1 MTCSSDVLQK
11 LGKIITVSLTVRDEW
26 RRIELPLVQH
36 DAVEKK
42 LLQANLILFQN
53 YILGLVRGMS
63 RDRIDLLVEE
73 IKKEML
79 ALACCPHYVHISV
92 ASY

>member
-1 MTCSSDVLQK
+1 LRGT
-11 LGKIITVSLTVRDEW
+11 
-26 RRIELPLVQH
+26 ELPLVQH

-42 LLQANLILFQN
+42 FLQANLILFRN
-53 YILGLVRGMS
+53 YILSLLRGMMCGS
-63 RDRIDLLVEE
+63 IDLLVEE

-79 ALACCPHYVHISV
+79 ALALCPHYGWISV